1 MENSNEDMRY
11 GGIAGNIVNN
21 ILRDFGISKKMVKD
35 IANIVESIA
44 DHVEVEEVGSETFV
58 TINLNKI
65 KFKFKNED

>member
-1 MENSNEDMRY
+1 MGNSSEDRRY

-21 ILRDFGISKKMVKD
+21 ILRDFGVSKKMVKD
-35 IANIVESIA
+35 IANILESIA